1 MTTECHIHLV
11 PILGRGR
18 LPIQDG
24 YVIARFTSEGQF
36 DRIVARLKMPI
47 DGCHSHQLWDL
58 DAAGTLYYL
67 EFGLKGVG
75 IRSVKD

>member
-1 MTTECHIHLV
+1 MLF
-11 PILGRGR
+11 RS
-18 LPIQDG
+18 
-24 YVIARFTSEGQF
+24 RFTSEGQF

-47 DGCHSHQLWDL
+47 DGCRPHQMWDI

-67 EFGLKGVG
+67 EFGPRGVG